1 MKYRKLEKYS
11 STTYSVVFAAYL
23 LYCISSAELV
33 RIALSTFNIPS
44 FEYLCKDVALIKV
57 KEEAS

>member
-1 MKYRKLEKYS
+1 
-11 STTYSVVFAAYL
+11 
-23 LYCISSAELV
+23 LV
-33 RIALSTFNIPS
+33 NIILSTFNIPS